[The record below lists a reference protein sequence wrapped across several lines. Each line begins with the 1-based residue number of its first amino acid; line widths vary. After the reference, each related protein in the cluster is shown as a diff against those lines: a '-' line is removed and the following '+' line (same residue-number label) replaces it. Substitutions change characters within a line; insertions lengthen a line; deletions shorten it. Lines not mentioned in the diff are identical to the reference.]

1 MSPLDIHDETSTKY
15 HHRKDIACNYKKKS
29 SEVAFHEGIDEKCV
43 EIVGTGG
50 PPEYLQ

>member
-1 MSPLDIHDETSTKY
+1 MKHQQNTIIVKILHVI
-15 HHRKDIACNYKKKS
+15 IKKKS